1 MTKKNLIKTL
11 AAVLTL
17 SLFTGVMAGCGSR
30 SADGNMNPAQGTLQV
45 QEQAEGGVISVRV
58 NPEIAVTY
66 DEQGLVTMVE
76 GRNDDG
82 KTIAADFTEYEGKE
96 CRQVICDL
104 VAKIDGAGYLVEE
117 TEGKGR
123 QITLEI
129 EAGSILPSENF
140 LSNIVAG
147 IQEYTGSKN
156 LNTSVAVDGES
167 NYGWTNYGDTDYGPD
182 NDGVTDYNDTD
193 YGPNNDGVTDYD
205 DTDYGPNN
213 DGVTDY
219 DDTDYGPNNDGV
231 TDYDDTDYG
240 PDNDGVTDYD
250 DTDYGPYNDGVT
262 DYSTPAPAAPA
273 PAAPAAPAYSGG
285 STDYD
290 DGDTDYD
297 DGSTDYDDGGTDSDD

>member
-1 MTKKNLIKTL
+1 MNYDEEKFDQNIGGSINTFSFHRSDGRMRKPQRRREYEPG
-11 AAVLTL
+11 
-17 SLFTGVMAGCGSR
+17 TGDA
-30 SADGNMNPAQGTLQV
+30 P
-45 QEQAEGGVISVRV
+45 GGVISVRV

-66 DEQGLVTMVE
+66 DEQGLVTMVD

-240 PDNDGVTDYD
+240 PNNDGVTDYD

-297 DGSTDYDDGGTDSDD
+297 EGSTDYDDGGTDYDD

>member
-1 MTKKNLIKTL
+1 MTKKTLITTL
-11 AAVLTL
+11 AATLTL
-17 SLFTGVMAGCGSR
+17 SLFTGVMTGCGSW
-30 SADGNMNPAQGTLQV
+30 SAQGNVNLPQEAV
-45 QEQAEGGVISVRV
+45 QEQAEGGVISVKV
-58 NPEIAVTY
+58 NPEIAVSY
-66 DEQGLVTMVE
+66 DEQGLVTKIE

-82 KTIAADFTEYEGKE
+82 KTIAVDYTDYEGKD

-117 TEGKGR
+117 TEGEGR

-156 LNTSVAVDGES
+156 LNASVAVDGES

-182 NDGVTDYNDTD
+182 NDGVTDYNDTDYGPNNDGVTDYNDTD

-231 TDYDDTDYG
+231 TDYNDTDYG
-240 PDNDGVTDYD
+240 PN
-250 DTDYGPYNDGVT
+250 NDGVT
-262 DYSTPAPAAPA
+262 DYSAPASPAAPS
-273 PAAPAAPAYSGG
+273 YSGDSG
-285 STDYD
+285 YD
-290 DGDTDYD
+290 DGDSGYDNGDSGYDNGDSGYD
-297 DGSTDYDDGGTDSDD
+297 D